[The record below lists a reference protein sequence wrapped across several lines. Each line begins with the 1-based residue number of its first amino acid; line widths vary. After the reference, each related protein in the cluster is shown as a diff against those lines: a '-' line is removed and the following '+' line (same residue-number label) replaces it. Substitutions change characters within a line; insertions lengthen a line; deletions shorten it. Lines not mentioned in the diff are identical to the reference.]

1 MRRPFFW
8 HQGLFLQPHHFQ
20 MKDRYDEL
28 LLTPLNRF
36 LNPHF
41 WGIAEIEIQQA
52 ALGNYSFNLESGK
65 FLFPDMTYVVCPDNA
80 KIQPRSFERAWEEG
94 GKTFSVYLG
103 LKKWNDEGENVTVLP
118 NLDNISGVNTRFVT
132 TTDPEEVQDL
142 HQNSPPAQIKK
153 MYYLLQIFWET
164 EKDLLGDYELIQ
176 LANLERDGDEIKL
189 SEQFIAP
196 CISISGSET
205 LDKLIREIRDQIA
218 SRGRQLEAYKRERG
232 IHSAEFGAR
241 DMVYL
246 LALMSLNRYVP
257 LLTHLTETK
266 RVHPWHMYAVL
277 RQLIGELSSFS
288 GQISVT
294 GELEDGT
301 QLLFGYDHRNLWEC
315 FSGAKTL
322 VTQLL
327 EFAAEPEYIIQ
338 LLYDGTYFT
347 ADLPPMIFEGRNQFY
362 LVFETETDPKT
373 ILQNTERIAKLG
385 TRESLPIL
393 IARALPGIKL
403 EHLPIPPQE
412 LPRRAHSTYFKIDH
426 HGDNWTKVQK
436 EKNLALYWDAAPQ
449 DLKVQLMTVG
459 RT

>member
-1 MRRPFFW
+1 MKRPLFW
-8 HQGLFLQPHHFQ
+8 HQGLFLQPQHFQ

-28 LLTPLNRF
+28 MLAPLHRF

-41 WGIAEIEIQQA
+41 WGISEIEIQQA
-52 ALGNYSFNLESGK
+52 ALGNYSFNIESGK
-65 FLFPDMTYVVCPDNA
+65 FLFPDTTYVAYPDNA
-80 KIQPRSFERAWEEG
+80 IIQARSFDKAWKEG

-103 LKKWNDEGENVTVLP
+103 LKKWNDEGENVTVLS
-118 NLDNISGVNTRFVT
+118 NLNNTSGVTTRFVT

-142 HQNSPPAQIKK
+142 HQNSPSAQIKK
-153 MYYLLQIFWET
+153 MYYLLHIFWEP
-164 EKDLLGDYELIQ
+164 EKDLLGDFELIQ
-176 LANLERDGDEIKL
+176 IANLERDGDEIKL
-189 SEQFIAP
+189 SEQFIPP
-196 CISISGSET
+196 CVNISGSEN

-218 SRGRQLEAYKRERG
+218 ARGRQLEAYKRERG

-257 LLTHLTETK
+257 LLAHFTETK
-266 RVHPWHMYAVL
+266 RIHPWPLYAVL

-288 GQISVT
+288 GQISVN
-294 GELEDGT
+294 GELEDGI
-301 QLLFGYDHRNLWEC
+301 QLLFGYDHRNLWDC
-315 FSGAKTL
+315 FSGAKNL
-322 VTQLL
+322 ITQLL

-347 ADLPPMIFEGRNQFY
+347 ADLPPGIFEGRNQFY
-362 LVFETETDPKT
+362 LVFETETDPKM
-373 ILQNTERIAKLG
+373 ILQNTESIAKLG
-385 TRESLPIL
+385 SRESLPIL
-393 IARALPGIKL
+393 IARALPGIKMEYL
-403 EHLPIPPQE
+403 AIPPQE

-426 HGDNWTKVQK
+426 HGDNWARVKK
-436 EKNLALYWDAAPQ
+436 EKNLALYWDSAPQ